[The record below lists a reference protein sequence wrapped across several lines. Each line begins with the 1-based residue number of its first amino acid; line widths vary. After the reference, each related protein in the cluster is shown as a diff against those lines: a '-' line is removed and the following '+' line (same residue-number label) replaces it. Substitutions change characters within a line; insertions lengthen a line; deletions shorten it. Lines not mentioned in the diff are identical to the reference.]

1 MTPERVALVPGVLAL
16 LPEYAG
22 LDDPVA
28 ELRAA
33 CHAAVAWLAEAG
45 PVRILGDPQ
54 GRRVGEWLV
63 AEARGAGVYFETVAG
78 RPPQYK
84 SRLRRQGAFAPQ
96 PPDGAGVLAVGN
108 GSACRT
114 EKAPGYLDERAPG
127 FDANLARALTAPDP
141 AALAA
146 IDPVTSTE
154 LLAATDGIRALG
166 DVLTPAHVATVDYDD
181 DPYGVQYWVVRWN
194 ARLP

>member
-1 MTPERVALVPGVLAL
+1 VTAERVVLVPGVLAL

-22 LDDPVA
+22 LEDPVA
-28 ELRAA
+28 DLRTA

-45 PVRILGDPQ
+45 PVTILGDPQ
-54 GRRVGEWLV
+54 GRRVGEYLV
-63 AEARGAGVYFETVAG
+63 AAAGAPAAAG
-78 RPPQYK
+78 P
-84 SRLRRQGAFAPQ
+84 SA
-96 PPDGAGVLAVGN
+96 VLAVGN

-114 EKAPGYLDERAPG
+114 EKAPGYLDERAAG
-127 FDANLARALTAPDP
+127 FDADLARALTAPDP

-146 IDPVTSTE
+146 IDPVLSTE
-154 LLAATDGIRALG
+154 LLAAADGIRALG